1 VSKRLLAVYAAFAI
15 FILVLTP
22 TGGAS
27 AEGETPALR
36 ADAVADKSAAVYII
50 RLADDPVVA
59 YDGGIG
65 KLRPTRPGT
74 GRKINPNSKK
84 VRDYVAYLTG
94 AQNAAASLVGATPF
108 YNYTYAFN
116 GFAAKLTGQQAAALA
131 NTPGVI
137 SVQED
142 YLKFP
147 DTDNTPDFL
156 GLTTAG
162 VLHDAGVKGEGV
174 IVGVIDTGIWP
185 EHPSFSDQMDLS
197 DPQGRSGKRN
207 LAYGPPPAAWHGS
220 CQSGEL
226 FSQQDCNNKLIGA
239 RYFKDGFTNNEIK
252 VSNDYLSA
260 RDGDGHGTHTASTAA
275 GNAGVSADIFGA
287 DLGTISGI
295 APRARVAMY
304 KACWADAGCF
314 GTDLTMAID
323 QAVAD
328 GVDVINYSIGGGGTA
343 LLTSDSISFLFAES
357 AGVYVATSAGN
368 GGPGAETVGTP
379 AVVPWVTSV
388 GASTQDRTFEG
399 TVELGDGQT
408 FSGASVTPGTEGFF
422 KLVDAGAAGSELCF
436 PGALD
441 PGVVA
446 GNIVLCT
453 RGAIA
458 RVDKSLAVSLAG
470 GVGMVLYN
478 PVLQSQ
484 VTDNHHVP
492 SVHIDHVD
500 GPLVEQYI
508 MNFGVDATA
517 KITGGAVAGGA
528 TSQGSTVAAFSSRGP
543 NGGAFDIIKPDVTAP
558 GVNILAGNSPTPFL
572 GAPGQL
578 FQAISGTSMSSP
590 HVAGSFALL
599 KELHP
604 DWSPAM
610 AKSALM
616 TTARQD
622 VFKEDGSTDADPFDM
637 GAGHIVP
644 TSAADP
650 GLVYDAGF
658 FDYIDFL
665 CGAGSGCFF
674 GSTGIDPSD
683 LNLASIS
690 IGELAGFQTIT
701 RTLTDVGG
709 GGSGSYEVSVA
720 APTGIVVVVDPTS
733 LTFGPGESKSYTVTF
748 TTTSAPVDQWTF
760 GSLTWSDGSYSV
772 YSPIAVRPT
781 ALAAPGQLGANVAE
795 LGLNFDVT
803 FGYGGVYT
811 TSPEGLVAATTA
823 IDTVVDDPAN
833 DINIAL
839 GTGVGV
845 NFHVLEIPSGTTHAR
860 FALFD
865 DFTDGED
872 DLDLYAFG
880 PGPFFPQV
888 GASGSGTSVEQIDLV
903 DPSPGMY
910 IVIVHGWQTDGP
922 DSTYTLFSWLLDDLD
937 AGNMSVIHT
946 GGDATL
952 GGTATVMVTWQAF
965 PTPLG
970 LDDLTEGTKYLGAV
984 AHGDAGG
991 TFART
996 LIFID
1001 G

>member
-1 VSKRLLAVYAAFAI
+1 MSKRLLAVYAAFAI

-22 TGGAS
+22 TVGAS
-27 AEGETPALR
+27 AGSETPTLH
-36 ADAVADKSAAVYII
+36 ADAVADKTAAVYII

-59 YDGGIG
+59 YDGGTG
-65 KLRPTRPGT
+65 KLKPTRPDT
-74 GRKINPNSKK
+74 GKKINPTSKK

-94 AQNAAASLVGATPF
+94 AQNAAASSVGATPF

-142 YLKFP
+142 YLRFP

-156 GLTTAG
+156 GLTPEG
-162 VLHDAGVKGEGV
+162 GLHGAGVKGEGI

-197 DPQGRSGKRN
+197 DPQGKSGKRN
-207 LAYGPPPAAWHGS
+207 LAYGPAPAGWHGS
-220 CQSGEL
+220 CQSGEQ

-252 VSNDYLSA
+252 LSNDYLSA

-368 GGPGAETVGTP
+368 SGPGAETVGTP

-399 TVELGDGQT
+399 TVELGDGRI
-408 FSGASVTPGTEGFF
+408 FSGASVTSGTEGFF
-422 KLVDAGAAGSELCF
+422 KLVDAGSAGSELCI

-458 RVDKSLAVSLAG
+458 RVDKSLAVSIAG

-500 GPLVEQYI
+500 GPLVEEYI
-508 MNFGVDATA
+508 VDLGNSAIA

-616 TTARQD
+616 TTARQN
-622 VFKEDGSTDADPFDM
+622 VLKEDGATADPFDM

-644 TSAADP
+644 TPAANP
-650 GLVYDAGF
+650 GLTYDAGF
-658 FDYIDFL
+658 FDYIGFL
-665 CGAGSGCFF
+665 CGNGDLPESFCTDPESPFF
-674 GSTGIDPSD
+674 TDVIDPSD

-709 GGSGSYEVSVA
+709 GGTYNLSVDTPA
-720 APTGIVVVVDPTS
+720 GIDVVVDPTS
-733 LTFGPGESKSYTVTF
+733 LMFTPGQSKEYTVMF
-748 TTTSAPVDQWTF
+748 TTLGSATTDAWTF
-760 GSLTWSDGSYSV
+760 GSLTWSDERHDV
-772 YSPIAVRPT
+772 YSPIAIRPT
-781 ALAAPGQLGANVAE
+781 ALAAPADVFGSGTSGSVS
-795 LGLNFDVT
+795 FDIT
-803 FGYGGVYT
+803 FGYDGAYT
-811 TSPEGLVAATTA
+811 AAPHGLAAGTETLGKV
-823 IDTVVDDPAN
+823 IDDPVN
-833 DINIAL
+833 DINVAL
-839 GTGVGV
+839 VTGVGITV
-845 NFHVLEIPSGTTHAR
+845 HAVEVPGGTALAR
-860 FALFD
+860 FSLFD
-865 DFTDGED
+865 DFTDGAD
-872 DLDLYAFG
+872 DLDLYVFDPFG
-880 PGPFFPQV
+880 FV
-888 GASGSGTSVEQIDLV
+888 GASGSGTSAEEVNV
-903 DPSPGMY
+903 MDPVAGIWI
-910 IVIVHGWQTDGP
+910 IVVHGWQTDGP
-922 DSTYTLFSWLLDDLD
+922 DSNYTLFDFMVP
-937 AGNMSVIHT
+937 AAP
-946 GGDATL
+946 GGGSLSIDSAPGAATL
-952 GGTATVMVTWQAF
+952 GLTGTVIAKWAGLTV
-965 PTPLG
+965 
-970 LDDLTEGTKYLGAV
+970 DTKYLGAV
-984 AHGDAGG
+984 SHTNGG
-991 TFART
+991 
-996 LIFID
+996 LIGLTTVAVD